1 MKKIFLNSLVLSSLI
16 FVGCSSSS
24 NDDVIPERNETEL
37 VESPE
42 INETE
47 VVESPEINETEVVTP
62 SPELNETE
70 EVTPN
75 PEINETVETKTT
87 LSIPLCDEYISL
99 ESGDKIQKVSENPQ
113 VEIQHLANGE
123 KSICVKS
130 GEAQVERL
138 SE

>member
-1 MKKIFLNSLVLSSLI
+1 MKKTFLNSLVLSSLI
-16 FVGCSSSS
+16 FVGCSSSY

-37 VESPE
+37 VENPE
-42 INETE
+42 INKTE
-47 VVESPEINETEVVTP
+47 VVESPE
-62 SPELNETE
+62 LNKTE

-113 VEIQHLANGE
+113 VEIQHLANGS

>member
-16 FVGCSSSS
+16 FVGCSSDSD
-24 NDDVIPERNETEL
+24 DDVIPERNDTE
-37 VESPE
+37 VIENPE
-42 INETE
+42 VNETE
-47 VVESPEINETEVVTP
+47 VVENPEVNETEVVTP
-62 SPELNETE
+62 
-70 EVTPN
+70 N
-75 PEINETVETKTT
+75 PEVNETVETKTT

-113 VEIQHLANGE
+113 VEIQHLANGS

>member
-24 NDDVIPERNETEL
+24 DDDIIPERNDTE
-37 VESPE
+37 VIENPE

-47 VVESPEINETEVVTP
+47 VVENPEVNETEVVEN
-62 SPELNETE
+62 PELNKTE

-75 PEINETVETKTT
+75 PEVNETVETKTT

-113 VEIQHLANGE
+113 VEIQHLANGS